1 MEAKVAEKGKQL
13 IAYQK
18 RLHALENQGKDITPT
33 TDVLD
38 ELHLIE
44 EVSNEKPKPHR
55 PRPRTAPRL
64 SLSSHKARRT
74 DLSLDLGNATAHLHD
89 DRETEDSSSKKQLG
103 SGDNT
108 IQDILEHST
117 PGITA
122 SNTRGSE
129 YAELAERCTRSPDAT
144 PDTWKQSQEG
154 DIISE
159 SSMSLV
165 FSGELGLTTGQSPPN
180 VSNGLDEETL
190 PEDSKWSDHHSEGT
204 AENTPIQEL
213 ADERDPEQSLIPGYS
228 YVDDVGVLRS
238 NDFQTKSARG
248 YRSRST
254 NDEGHGEDMG
264 KMSGREPEQES
275 ESDACGRLGYREK
288 IKGANNVEQHSSDCK
303 CDKEILTARSPRM
316 GKDNVLIST
325 SLGQESSSHRESNQD
340 RNIHS
345 SISLG
350 NETTVKGTVSRRKT
364 TGMPHFSLPVLHRR
378 SPKPGY
384 TLQSLQYEGT
394 HKDEDD
400 ALVTGRKGRAGAKL
414 ARSVMESPIQRTS
427 YRTDVLGKADI
438 LRIEDEREDGSTMTS
453 AFYDS
458 LEPCAV
464 DATTSANSHQ
474 QLEEHV
480 PYTIRSTRSPRSNQ
494 DLHHACEMQAAND
507 SNQFDVTHFHEHACV
522 NATSDTDDTDRAK
535 RQKQP
540 EITSPSTARIFKARQ
555 SESYF
560 LTIGDISPTGVLPS
574 DMAVLTTKRQ
584 KRDKPSR
591 IPVLGQNLPN
601 AGNSDLVRYHHE
613 R

>member
-13 IAYQK
+13 IACQK
-18 RLHALENQGKDITPT
+18 RLHALENQGKDSTPAT
-33 TDVLD
+33 NVSD

-44 EVSNEKPKPHR
+44 EGDHEKPKPRR

-64 SLSSHKARRT
+64 SLSSHKARGT
-74 DLSLDLGNATAHLHD
+74 DLSPDLGNARAHLHD
-89 DRETEDSSSKKQLG
+89 DRETEDTSSKKPRG
-103 SGDNT
+103 SGDKT

-117 PGITA
+117 PGITS
-122 SNTRGSE
+122 SNTRESE
-129 YAELAERCTRSPDAT
+129 CAELAERSRSPDTT

-154 DIISE
+154 DITSE
-159 SSMSLV
+159 SSMSLA
-165 FSGELGLTTGQSPPN
+165 FSGELGLTTEQSPPN

-190 PEDSKWSDHHSEGT
+190 PEDSKWSDHHLEGT
-204 AENTPIQEL
+204 AENTPIQEVP
-213 ADERDPEQSLIPGYS
+213 DERYPEHSLLPGYH

-238 NDFQTKSARG
+238 TDFQTKSARG

-254 NDEGHGEDMG
+254 NDEDHGEDMG

-275 ESDACGRLGYREK
+275 ESDACGCLGYREK
-288 IKGANNVEQHSSDCK
+288 IKEANNVEQHSSACK

-316 GKDNVLIST
+316 GNDNVLIST
-325 SLGQESSSHRESNQD
+325 SLGQESSSHCESNQD

-350 NETTVKGTVSRRKT
+350 NETTIKETASRRKT
-364 TGMPHFSLPVLHRR
+364 TGMPHFNLPVLHRR
-378 SPKPGY
+378 SPKPSY
-384 TLQSLQYEGT
+384 TLHSLQYEGT
-394 HKDEDD
+394 HMDEDD
-400 ALVTGRKGRAGAKL
+400 ALVTGRTGRAGAKL

-591 IPVLGQNLPN
+591 IPVLGQSLPN